1 MAVPFGGVDLRNSSG
16 ADTATFGGEGGVAKL
31 CLGGLRRPIVE
42 GPVVVE
48 PRRQETAVSLFEG
61 AAGAVWATGVLNP
74 PIVVPPE
81 MTTVEEGVGGGA
93 LKSGSLESLND
104 VAPGFKPEGKER
116 LPNLP
121 PRAAVIGKG
130 PCSLMSSLPERREER
145 S

>member
-1 MAVPFGGVDLRNSSG
+1 MAR
-16 ADTATFGGEGGVAKL
+16 L
-31 CLGGLRRPIVE
+31 CLGGLRRPTVE
-42 GPVVVE
+42 VVVE

-61 AAGAVWATGVLNP
+61 AAMGAVCTAGVPKP

-93 LKSGSLESLND
+93 LKSDSLVSLND
-104 VAPGFKPEGKER
+104 VAAGFRPEGSDR

-130 PCSLMSSLPERREER
+130 PCSSMSSMPERREER